1 MYYIAQT
8 ALQLGFIYGLV
19 SLALFL
25 SFRVLDIADLS
36 TDGTFVLGM
45 AVSVAI
51 AAKGHPFLALLLAMV
66 SGMLS
71 GTVTAVLQTRLGI
84 PSILAGIIT
93 NTGLYTINLAVMGFS
108 SNIALMKQS
117 TVFSLLQQFGV
128 PAVTVLL
135 PLVLFALAAFLLKN
149 FLNTRLGL
157 SIRAT
162 GDNRDMVSASS
173 IDPRFTIT
181 VGLAY
186 ANIMTALAGALVG
199 QLQRSADINSG
210 TGVVVVGLACLII
223 GETIVG
229 KKTIGRNILAVL
241 VGSVLYRFLYAIILK
256 TRLFPIECLKL
267 VTAVIIALAIA
278 MPNIKASYDLRKE
291 RSHAGNA

>member
-1 MYYIAQT
+1 MLYIAQT

-45 AVSVAI
+45 AVSVAV
-51 AAKGHPFLALLLAMV
+51 AAKGHPFLALLVAMI
-66 SGMLS
+66 SGMMS

-108 SNIALMKQS
+108 SNIALLKQD
-117 TVFSLLQQFGV
+117 TIFSLLQKAGI
-128 PAVTVLL
+128 PSVTILL
-135 PLVLFALAAFLLKN
+135 PLLLFAVAAFLLKN

-186 ANIMTALAGALVG
+186 ANTMTALAGALVG

-223 GETIVG
+223 GETIIG
-229 KKTIGRNILAVL
+229 RKTIGRNILAVM
-241 VGSVLYRFLYAIILK
+241 VGSILYRFLYAIILK

-291 RSHAGNA
+291 RNHAGNA

>member
-1 MYYIAQT
+1 MLYIAQT

-45 AVSVAI
+45 AVSVAV
-51 AAKGHPFLALLLAMV
+51 AAKGHPFLALLVAMI

-108 SNIALMKQS
+108 SNIALLKQD
-117 TVFSLLQQFGV
+117 TIFSLLQKAGI
-128 PAVTVLL
+128 PSVTILL
-135 PLVLFALAAFLLKN
+135 PLLLFAVAAFLLKN

-186 ANIMTALAGALVG
+186 ANTMTALAGALVG

-223 GETIVG
+223 GETIIG
-229 KKTIGRNILAVL
+229 RKTIGRNILAVM
-241 VGSVLYRFLYAIILK
+241 VGSILYRFLYAIILK

-291 RSHAGNA
+291 RNHAGNA

>member
-1 MYYIAQT
+1 MLYIAQT

-45 AVSVAI
+45 AVSVAV
-51 AAKGHPFLALLLAMV
+51 AAKGHPFLALLLAMI

-108 SNIALMKQS
+108 SNIALLKQD
-117 TVFSLLQQFGV
+117 TIFSLLQKAGI
-128 PAVTVLL
+128 PSVTILL
-135 PLVLFALAAFLLKN
+135 PLLLFAAAAFLLKN
-149 FLNTRLGL
+149 FLNTRLSL

-186 ANIMTALAGALVG
+186 ANTMTALAGALVG

-223 GETIVG
+223 GETIIG
-229 KKTIGRNILAVL
+229 RKTIGRNILAVM
-241 VGSVLYRFLYAIILK
+241 VGSILYRFLYAIILK

-291 RSHAGNA
+291 RNHAGNA

>member
-1 MYYIAQT
+1 MLYIAQT

-45 AVSVAI
+45 AVSVAV
-51 AAKGHPFLALLLAMV
+51 AAKGHPFLALLLAMI

-108 SNIALMKQS
+108 SNIALLKQD
-117 TVFSLLQQFGV
+117 TIFSLLQKAGI
-128 PAVTVLL
+128 PNVTILL
-135 PLVLFALAAFLLKN
+135 PLLLFASAAFLLKN

-186 ANIMTALAGALVG
+186 ANIMTALAGGLVG

-210 TGVVVVGLACLII
+210 TGVVVAGLACLII

-229 KKTIGRNILAVL
+229 RKTIGRNILAVM
-241 VGSVLYRFLYAIILK
+241 VGSILYRFLYAIILK
-256 TRLFPIECLKL
+256 TRIFPIECLKL

-291 RSHAGNA
+291 RNHAGNA

>member
-1 MYYIAQT
+1 MLYIAQT

-45 AVSVAI
+45 AVSVAV
-51 AAKGHPFLALLLAMV
+51 AAKGHPFLALLLAMI

-108 SNIALMKQS
+108 SNIALLKQD
-117 TVFSLLQQFGV
+117 TIFSLLQKAGI
-128 PAVTVLL
+128 PNVTILL
-135 PLVLFALAAFLLKN
+135 PLLLFAAAAFLLKN

-186 ANIMTALAGALVG
+186 ANIMTALAGGLVG

-229 KKTIGRNILAVL
+229 RKTIGRNILAVI
-241 VGSVLYRFLYAIILK
+241 VGSILYRFLYAIILK

-291 RSHAGNA
+291 RNHAGNA